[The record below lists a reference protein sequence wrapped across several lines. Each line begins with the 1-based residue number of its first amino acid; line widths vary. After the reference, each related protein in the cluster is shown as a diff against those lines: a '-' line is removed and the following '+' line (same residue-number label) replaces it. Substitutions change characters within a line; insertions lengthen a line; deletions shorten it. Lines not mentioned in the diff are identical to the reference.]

1 MTPFR
6 ENLRG
11 ILLIIAC
18 NFAFLCS
25 DTMIKLIGPAIP
37 LGEFITLRGIAVT
50 LILTPVVA
58 YTGVWRH
65 ARMLR
70 SPALFWR
77 TFGEAA
83 SAFTYLAA
91 LIHMPIA
98 NINTIMQIVPLAIT
112 AAGALLLGEA
122 VGWRRWSAIAV
133 GFAGV
138 IIVVRPGAEG
148 FNVFSLLALGSAFL
162 VALRDISGRIMP
174 RGLPALLV
182 AYFTGAAVGL
192 CGPFYALAIHEVW
205 VIPPPWA
212 LGYFIVAVGFV
223 ICGYLLSVAFM
234 RHGDIGV
241 VAPFRYVV
249 IIWAI
254 IIGFLVFNEVP
265 AWPVYV
271 GMAIIAASGI
281 YTFQRER
288 NRARLLAEATSGEGL

>member
-11 ILLIIAC
+11 ILLLIAC
-18 NFAFLCS
+18 NFTFLCS
-25 DTMIKLIGPAIP
+25 DTLIKLIGGAIP
-37 LGEFITLRGIAVT
+37 LGELITIRGVLVT
-50 LILTPVVA
+50 LALTPAVLI
-58 YTGVWRH
+58 TGVWRK
-65 ARMLR
+65 AWMLR
-70 SPALFWR
+70 SKPLFWR

-98 NINTIMQIVPLAIT
+98 NINTILQIVPLAIT

-133 GFAGV
+133 GFVGV
-138 IIVVRPGAEG
+138 LIVVRPGAEG
-148 FNVFSLLALGSAFL
+148 FNIYSVLALGSALL

-182 AYFTGAAVGL
+182 AYFTGAVVGMT
-192 CGPFYALAIHEVW
+192 GPFYALAAQETWIV
-205 VIPPPWA
+205 PPLWS
-212 LGYFIVAVGFV
+212 LGLLCVSVLFV

-254 IIGFLVFNEVP
+254 IIGFLVFREVP
-265 AWPVYV
+265 DWPVYV
-271 GMAIIAASGI
+271 GMTIIAASGI

-288 NRARLLAEATSGEGL
+288 NRARLLAEAASGEGL